1 MTTADPP
8 PTTRASSAGRES
20 RYRRRSSAAAAS
32 RDPEANRVLR
42 LVLTDPDTAP
52 MTQQQHEQA
61 ISALSAM
68 IVSWLQ
74 ARAHHS
80 RPPTG

>member
-1 MTTADPP
+1 
-8 PTTRASSAGRES
+8 
-20 RYRRRSSAAAAS
+20 
-32 RDPEANRVLR
+32 VLR